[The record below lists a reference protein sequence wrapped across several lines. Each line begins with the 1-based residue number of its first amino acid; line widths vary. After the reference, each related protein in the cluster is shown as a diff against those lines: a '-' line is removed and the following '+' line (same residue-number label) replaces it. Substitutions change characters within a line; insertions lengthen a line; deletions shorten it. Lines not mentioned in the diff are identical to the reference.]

1 MASSTLEIPR
11 PIKSNSAVSSLWA
24 KHFAGGFGSTLL
36 AQIVVL
42 GLGTFT
48 GIAAARLLG
57 PQGRGELAAL
67 ILWPSVL
74 VMLFSLGINQAIV
87 FHTGQNHQGISEVGT
102 AAALIGLAQSL
113 AVVLVGLLVIPLAL
127 HRYSPEV
134 RHWAV
139 IFLFSAPFLMFSG
152 YPANLLQGKLDF
164 RSFNAIRTIAPLCY
178 ALGLAILLV
187 TRVAPGF
194 SPAPLS
200 SAVLKGGATF
210 PQVLPAVVSFQ
221 ILGYVLALAGGCWI
235 LWRKVALRFSLQKQV
250 VKSLLSFGWK
260 TQVASVTSYI
270 NQRVDQLLLSLL
282 VSPRELGLYVV
293 AVTVSLALG
302 FLPQASAIVT
312 LAAGSNL
319 PRADAR
325 AVIAHSFRTSLVW
338 LVAGCTALF
347 VVAPGL
353 ITLVFGPG
361 FAASGLACRIL
372 LPGSIALGLNQV
384 LYEGARSMNDPALP
398 SYSEGVAA
406 VLTCVGLYLLLPRFG
421 FLGAAIASTA
431 AYTSSLAF
439 TLALYRWRLRFPVRE
454 LFGAS

>member
-1 MASSTLEIPR
+1 MSTSTLEIPR
-11 PIKSNSAVSSLWA
+11 PIKSNSVVQSLWA

-36 AQIVVL
+36 AQMVVL

-178 ALGLAILLV
+178 ALGLAILLLLRRADLRSV
-187 TRVAPGF
+187 VA
-194 SPAPLS
+194 
-200 SAVLKGGATF
+200 
-210 PQVLPAVVSFQ
+210 FQ

-325 AVIAHSFRTSLVW
+325 AVIANSFRTSLVW

-398 SYSEGVAA
+398 SYSEGWAA

>member
-1 MASSTLEIPR
+1 MSTSTLEIPR
-11 PIKSNSAVSSLWA
+11 PIKSNSVVQSLWA

-36 AQIVVL
+36 AQMVVL

-134 RHWAV
+134 RHWAL

-178 ALGLAILLV
+178 ALGLAILLM
-187 TRVAPGF
+187 TTVAPGF
-194 SPAPLS
+194 SPAPFKLRQ
-200 SAVLKGGATF
+200 
-210 PQVLPAVVSFQ
+210 PHVLPAVVAFQ

-398 SYSEGVAA
+398 SYSEGWAA

>member
-1 MASSTLEIPR
+1 MSTSTLEIPR
-11 PIKSNSAVSSLWA
+11 PIKSNSVVQSLWA

-36 AQIVVL
+36 AQMVVL

-178 ALGLAILLV
+178 ALGLAILLLLRRADLRSV
-187 TRVAPGF
+187 VA
-194 SPAPLS
+194 
-200 SAVLKGGATF
+200 
-210 PQVLPAVVSFQ
+210 FQ

-325 AVIAHSFRTSLVW
+325 AVIANSFRTSLVW
-338 LVAGCTALF
+338 LLAGCTALF

-398 SYSEGVAA
+398 SYSEGWAA